1 MVSQLYLHL
10 MALGGF
16 MCMNAPLLYSIS
28 YLFNLSPFLQT
39 FCALYLFFFL
49 RCDWGVGNF
58 ETLVFWD
65 MVCNLEFFFLPG
77 FLFAFQSFCFF
88 SLRTLGFV
96 KFLYLGSP
104 RRVSCCVVLG
114 TCKDINK
121 FMFSF
126 WNSSGILL
134 FG

>member
-28 YLFNLSPFLQT
+28 YLFNFSPFLQSS
-39 FCALYLFFFL
+39 LLLIYFFL
-49 RCDWGVGNF
+49 RRVWGVGNF
-58 ETLVFWD
+58 ETLVFLD
-65 MVCNLEFFFLPG
+65 MVCNIEFEFFFLPG
-77 FLFAFQSFCFF
+77 FLFVFQNFCFF

-96 KFLYLGSP
+96 KF
-104 RRVSCCVVLG
+104 
-114 TCKDINK
+114 I
-121 FMFSF
+121 
-126 WNSSGILL
+126 